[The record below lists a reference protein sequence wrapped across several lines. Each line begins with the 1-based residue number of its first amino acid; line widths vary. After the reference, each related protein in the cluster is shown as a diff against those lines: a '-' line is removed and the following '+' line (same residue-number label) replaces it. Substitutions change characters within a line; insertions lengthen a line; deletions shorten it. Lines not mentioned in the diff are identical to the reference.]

1 MASVTMPEVSAIPV
15 SQLPEDAV
23 LLDVRED
30 DEWAAGHAPD
40 ATHIPMSELA
50 ARLDEIPEGDP
61 VYVICR
67 NAGRSAR
74 VTAYLNQNGWDAV
87 LVDGGMVVWEMLG
100 RPLVAETGD
109 APMVL

>member
-1 MASVTMPEVSAIPV
+1 MADVTMPALPEIPV
-15 SQLPEDAV
+15 SQLPDDAV

-30 DEWAAGHAPD
+30 DEWSAGHAPD
-40 ATHIPMSELA
+40 AVHIPMTELA
-50 ARLDEIPEGDP
+50 SRLDEVPEGDP

-74 VTAYLNQNGWDAV
+74 ATAYLNQNGWDAV

-100 RPLVAETGD
+100 RPLVAETD
-109 APMVL
+109 APPTVI